1 MNKFLEYSGTEGRS
15 DTSTAFK
22 LLLAIVGQSTY
33 SFPGGGGGGGVPPYM
48 AYTGMCR
55 WTGYIMAVF
64 NSS

>member
-33 SFPGGGGGGGVPPYM
+33 SFPGGGGGRGTPLYGLYGDVPLDRVYN
-48 AYTGMCR
+48 GC
-55 WTGYIMAVF
+55 I
-64 NSS
+64 

>member
-1 MNKFLEYSGTEGRS
+1 MNKFLEYSGAEGRS

-33 SFPGGGGGGGVPPYM
+33 SFPGGGGGGVLPYM

-55 WTGYIMAVF
+55 RTGFIMAVF

>member
-33 SFPGGGGGGGVPPYM
+33 SFPGGGGGGGRGTPLYGLYGDVPLDRVYN
-48 AYTGMCR
+48 GC
-55 WTGYIMAVF
+55 I
-64 NSS
+64 